1 MSCLA
6 EREKSILHRMDERV
20 KILSCV
26 FFIVMVVSLKTP
38 PSLFWSFFVVL
49 FGVFLGRVGVR
60 EFFARL
66 ALALPFELLIIVFVP
81 FTVPGQ
87 EVLNLWGLSLTLE
100 GLQRALLLFLKMEV
114 ACSVMALLILTT
126 GANGIIRGLR
136 GLGLPQVMTVLME
149 FILRYFELFRQEM
162 EKMNLARKS
171 RGYVRG
177 RHLFHRKTFK
187 VLGEIVGGTLI
198 RSYERSRRVYQAML
212 SRGYAGHMASNHF
225 HRSLKFG
232 EIVLGVLWVGAAVVI
247 FMFERSG
254 AM

>member
-1 MSCLA
+1 
-6 EREKSILHRMDERV
+6 
-20 KILSCV
+20 
-26 FFIVMVVSLKTP
+26 
-38 PSLFWSFFVVL
+38 
-49 FGVFLGRVGVR
+49 
-60 EFFARL
+60 
-66 ALALPFELLIIVFVP
+66 
-81 FTVPGQ
+81 
-87 EVLNLWGLSLTLE
+87 
-100 GLQRALLLFLKMEV
+100 
-114 ACSVMALLILTT
+114 
-126 GANGIIRGLR
+126 
-136 GLGLPQVMTVLME
+136 MTVLME

-232 EIVLGVLWVGAAVVI
+232 EIVLGVLWAGAAVVI